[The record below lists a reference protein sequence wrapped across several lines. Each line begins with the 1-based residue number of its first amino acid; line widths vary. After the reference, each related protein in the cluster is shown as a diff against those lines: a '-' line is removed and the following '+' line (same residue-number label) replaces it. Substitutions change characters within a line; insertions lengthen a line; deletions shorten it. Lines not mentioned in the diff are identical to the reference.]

1 MRELC
6 VRGQSLLVTIVW
18 VVLACGLMSRDLH
31 AQTPTEMGGIA
42 GVVLDPNGKP
52 VANAP
57 VSIKNDAK
65 HVARSLTTDGDGR
78 FTADGLPYGDYAIEV
93 SAPNFA
99 TARRTGV
106 AVSAGKAADVTFTL
120 ALAGLNEQL
129 TVSGT
134 VSSEAAS
141 AAPSQSSLTAR
152 SAQSEISTT
161 FIDNYTSPIADY
173 TQVMQMAP
181 GTFSYSPNG
190 QGLGDTKLYFRGFA
204 DGQFTMS
211 FDGIPFNDTNTPT
224 HHSWAFFPSQ
234 FTGGAV
240 FDRSPGSAAS
250 IGPTNF
256 GGTINLLSRS
266 INADQEISGTVSYGS
281 FNTRLFDAEFDS
293 GRFGP
298 DGRSR
303 FLLEGHEMRSDGY
316 QTHNYQRCDAFSGKY
331 QWTITDNTSLTAFGS
346 YLLLHTNTPNTK
358 GPTRQQVQDNGNNY
372 LLSGDPSQPNY
383 YGYNFYRIPT
393 DFYYVNLRSLL
404 GHGWSVDDK
413 VYTYSYYNKQNYN
426 GSTIS
431 TTSATDKLNS
441 YRKYGNLLPVTQVSH
456 LGVFRTGLWFEY
468 ANTDRY
474 QIPSDPRTWV
484 DAALPNFH
492 EKFNTTT
499 AQPYAEYEWQALQNL
514 RITAGGKLAWYK
526 QDFTQ
531 FADNGKTV
539 GNLNGAASVTHD
551 VSYHTWLPSLDA
563 HYLVRNNWSVY
574 AQYATGS
581 VIPPT
586 SVFDV
591 KNANVSILPKPTTT
605 KTFQTGSVWK
615 ANRVTVDV
623 DTYYIH
629 FDNAYSS
636 VFDQTSGETAFYAN
650 GVSVTKG
657 VEAETNILI
666 GSGLAVYLNGTAG
679 SAKYSDSD
687 LWIDSA
693 PRDTETVGI
702 NYHDDHWALGLFT
715 KRVGRMF
722 NDNGAVHEA
731 VKIDPFTQANL
742 FVNYTLG
749 RGASH
754 FARTKIRFSVNNLFD
769 KHNIVAVTPAS
780 TKTSVPA
787 PGDTL
792 IMLPSRSVA
801 VTFTVGFNP
810 RGTP

>member
-1 MRELC
+1 MEVEMREVLC
-6 VRGQSLLVTIVW
+6 HGRRLLVVVCVLLAW
-18 VVLACGLMSRDLH
+18 GSVCLDARAQSGLGVLA
-31 AQTPTEMGGIA
+31 GI
-42 GVVLDPNGKP
+42 VLDPDGKP

-57 VSIKNDAK
+57 VI
-65 HVARSLTTDGDGR
+65 ARSESKNVERTATTDANGR
-78 FTADGLPYGDYAIEV
+78 FSVESLPFGLYAIEV

-99 TARRTGV
+99 LARRTGV
-106 AVSAGKAADVTFTL
+106 QVGAEKTPDITFTL
-120 ALAGLNEQL
+120 AVASLNEQV
-129 TVSGT
+129 TVSGFT
-134 VSSEAAS
+134 SEAGS
-141 AAPSQSSLTAR
+141 GAPSQGSLTAR
-152 SAQSEISTT
+152 SAQSQISGT

-190 QGLGDTKLYFRGFA
+190 QGLGDSKLFFRGFA
-204 DGQFTMS
+204 DGQYTMS

-240 FDRSPGSAAS
+240 FDRSPGSAAT

-256 GGTINLLSRS
+256 GGSINLLSRA
-266 INADQEISGTVSYGS
+266 INSEPQLNGTVSYGS

-303 FLLEGHEMRSDGY
+303 FLIEGHEMRSDGY
-316 QTHNYQRCDAFSGKY
+316 QTYNRQRRDAFSGKY
-331 QWTITDNTSLTAFGS
+331 DYTISNNTSLTVFGS

-358 GPTRQQVQDNGNNY
+358 GPTRQQVADFGNNY
-372 LLSGDPSQPNY
+372 LLSGDPTQANY
-383 YGYNFYRIPT
+383 FGYNFYRIPT
-393 DFYYVNLRSLL
+393 DFEYVNLRSTF

-426 GSTIS
+426 GTTI
-431 TTSATDKLNS
+431 TATSATDKLNS
-441 YRKYGNLLPVTQVSH
+441 YRKYGNLLPVTQVSR
-456 LGVFRTGLWFEY
+456 LGVFRTGLWTEF
-468 ANTDRY
+468 ADTDRY

-499 AQPYAEYEWQALQNL
+499 VQPYAEYEWAATQNL
-514 RITAGGKLAWYK
+514 RITPGVKLAWYQ

-539 GNLNGAASVTHD
+539 GNLNGAASITHD

-563 HYLVRNNWSVY
+563 HYLLQRNWSAY

-586 SVFDV
+586 NVFDV
-591 KNANVSILPKPTTT
+591 KDAKVSILPKPTET

-615 ANRVTVDV
+615 ANHVTLDV

-636 VFDQTSGETAFYAN
+636 AFDQTTGETAFFSN
-650 GVSVTKG
+650 GTSITKG
-657 VEAETNILI
+657 VEAETNILV
-666 GSGLAVYLNGTAG
+666 GSGLAIYVNGTAG
-679 SAKYSDSD
+679 SAKYSDTG

-693 PRDTETVGI
+693 PRDTETIGV
-702 NYHDDHWALGLFT
+702 NYHDDHWAVGLFT
-715 KRVGRMF
+715 KRIGRMF
-722 NDNGAVHEA
+722 NDNGGTHEA
-731 VKIDPFTQANL
+731 VHIDPFTVANL

-749 RGASH
+749 NAAH
-754 FARTKIRFSVNNLFD
+754 FSRSKIRFSVNNLFD
-769 KHNIVAVTPAS
+769 SHSLVAVTPAS
-780 TKTSVPA
+780 TKTAVPA

-792 IMLPSRSVA
+792 ILLPARSVA
-801 VTFTVGFNP
+801 VTFTVAFSP
-810 RGTP
+810 RATP